1 MADAICNA
9 VNDLYPDVDVK
20 IDRAEGLK
28 ECQKMLKLAQAGKRD
43 GYLLE
48 GMACPGGCIGG
59 AGTLMPI
66 KKAVTAV
73 TKFQKE
79 ADEKLATKS
88 AYMSELNLMDDKK

>member
-1 MADAICNA
+1 
-9 VNDLYPDVDVK
+9 
-20 IDRAEGLK
+20 
-28 ECQKMLKLAQAGKRD
+28 
-43 GYLLE
+43 
-48 GMACPGGCIGG
+48 MACPGGCIGG